1 MTAPARPALVAHADW
16 STHPQKRWLAR
27 AVHLKSGRYRA
38 FAPEPAGDPA
48 TLIDRLSRQ
57 AGSGPLFLGFDFPIG
72 LPVAYARL
80 AAVDDFLALLP
91 ELGCGQWRTFY
102 QVADYPE
109 QISLFRPFYPNRPGG
124 TRRQQL
130 LDGLGLKS
138 MDELW
143 RRCELAQP
151 NRRAATPLFWTLGAQ
166 QVGKAAIAGWREILG
181 PAMRNR
187 DSRVAIWPF
196 AGRLAGLVAESEVV
210 VAETYPAECY
220 THLGLDFRAA
230 KPGFR
235 SGKRIQ
241 ADRAANGRRLL
252 EWAAGREVELD
263 AALTTA
269 IVDGFGRGAAGED
282 PFDALVG
289 LFGMLNVIL
298 GQRPAGPP
306 ADPALRRIE
315 GWILGQAA
323 DRPEWPNKP

>member
-1 MTAPARPALVAHADW
+1 MIAPARPALVAHADW
-16 STHPQKRWLAR
+16 SIHPQKRWLAR
-27 AVHLKSGRYRA
+27 AVGLKSGRYRA
-38 FAPEPAGDPA
+38 LAPEQAGDPA

-57 AGSGPLFLGFDFPIG
+57 AGNGPLFLGFDLPIG
-72 LPVAYARL
+72 VPLAYARL
-80 AAVDDFLALLP
+80 VAVDDFLALLP
-91 ELGCGQWRTFY
+91 ELGQGQWRTFY

-124 TRRQQL
+124 ARRQQL

-151 NRRAATPLFWTLGAQ
+151 DRRAATPLFWTLGAQ

-196 AGRLAGLVAESEVV
+196 AGRLANLLDIGGVV

-220 THLGLDFRAA
+220 THLGVGFGSA
-230 KPGFR
+230 KPGLK
-235 SGKRIQ
+235 SGKRVQ

-252 EWAAGREVELD
+252 EWASSQEVELEPAP
-263 AALTTA
+263 AAA
-269 IVDGFGRGAAGED
+269 IVDGFGGGSAGED

-289 LFGMLNVIL
+289 LFGMLNVIF
-298 GQRPAGPP
+298 GQRPAGWP
-306 ADPALRRIE
+306 ADPALRRVE
-315 GWILGQAA
+315 GWILGQAD
-323 DRPEWPNKP
+323 DRLGSPDKS